1 MMTKSNLIRYCLSV
15 LALVFMSVP
24 AFAQENQAENN
35 VYELS
40 ARAVSG
46 SAIIT
51 KGRTIPLW
59 GIQAVD
65 DAAITFK
72 LDAQRTMD
80 ALIGSAALQCEL
92 LKTGDEGLRAQCINA
107 DRVDLAHYM
116 LQKGYVILDRAH
128 IYGSVFEE
136 PYLKAEQQ
144 ARQNNLGIWADGKTE
159 NSQSDIAL
167 YSLIVAALIL
177 LALIVAAI
185 IVTRI
190 MRDGFAQIIEAQ
202 QETLQNFNKEQILRE
217 KEKQVVASMLCS
229 EVAENKS
236 KVEAYLTI
244 YEEMLSD
251 LKDPLKTPKYKTS
264 GDIVQKQPALDRS
277 IFDNNASKMDLFER
291 NMASKIVH
299 FYARVKTAP
308 EYVNIDSHSERDDV
322 AAIIQEVVARAQ
334 KIDELGEGLLMEFT
348 KYGFGKKR

>member
-1 MMTKSNLIRYCLSV
+1 MH
-15 LALVFMSVP
+15 
-24 AFAQENQAENN
+24 
-35 VYELS
+35 
-40 ARAVSG
+40 
-46 SAIIT
+46 
-51 KGRTIPLW
+51 
-59 GIQAVD
+59 
-65 DAAITFK
+65 
-72 LDAQRTMD
+72 
-80 ALIGSAALQCEL
+80 QC
-92 LKTGDEGLRAQCINA
+92 RP
-107 DRVDLAHYM
+107 R
-116 LQKGYVILDRAH
+116 R
-128 IYGSVFEE
+128 
-136 PYLKAEQQ
+136 P
-144 ARQNNLGIWADGKTE
+144 
-159 NSQSDIAL
+159 
-167 YSLIVAALIL
+167 
-177 LALIVAAI
+177 
-185 IVTRI
+185 
-190 MRDGFAQIIEAQ
+190 Q